1 MGDNT
6 SNDEIFSQVV
16 TSVAT
21 AVLRDILHL

>member
-16 TSVAT
+16 TSVAV
-21 AVLRDILHL
+21 AVLRDILYL